1 MTPAVK
7 KGVPFQQ
14 EKTPTEWELEGYALR
29 RSYQTNGDQGERDEV
44 QDVLESYVREGA
56 QQMLAAVLEEE
67 VNAFLG
73 RHRYQRGRTFRG
85 YRNGYHPARELT
97 VGLGPVAVRVPRVA
111 QVPREVAPQGY
122 HSGVVQRYQRA
133 SQTTQRL
140 FARLY
145 LEGLA
150 TGDFEPV
157 FRELVGETTALSANT
172 VVRLK
177 EHWGGEYEAWRQ
189 RPLGEH
195 RYAYIWADGVYLSAG
210 AEQEKTAL
218 LCVLGAREDGEKE
231 LLAMAP
237 GYRESTESWADVMRD
252 LRDRGLAPPLL
263 AVGDGALGLWAA
275 LDQVFPATE
284 HQRCWNH
291 RALNV
296 RSKLPK
302 RLQAEVRGRLREM
315 TESETQALCEERRE
329 AYVAGLR
336 SKGQGAAAET
346 VLRDW
351 EDFVTF
357 YHYPKEH
364 WVHLRTSNPIESIFS
379 GVSPNPPKDTD
390 GRREESGRGGEGAT
404 GEIAWVPFGVGRSA
418 DGLHRRTGAPMA
430 VCGSCDARDGERI
443 RSRELSR
450 TGLARVCGDLRL
462 SGGWVADGAVRP
474 GVEWLAAGPRRG

>member
-1 MTPAVK
+1 M
-7 KGVPFQQ
+7 
-14 EKTPTEWELEGYALR
+14 
-29 RSYQTNGDQGERDEV
+29 
-44 QDVLESYVREGA
+44 
-56 QQMLAAVLEEE
+56 
-67 VNAFLG
+67 
-73 RHRYQRGRTFRG
+73 
-85 YRNGYHPARELT
+85 
-97 VGLGPVAVRVPRVA
+97 
-111 QVPREVAPQGY
+111 
-122 HSGVVQRYQRA
+122 
-133 SQTTQRL
+133 
-140 FARLY
+140 
-145 LEGLA
+145 
-150 TGDFEPV
+150 

-177 EHWGGEYEAWRQ
+177 EHWGGEYEAWRR

-218 LCVLGAREDGEKE
+218 LCVLGAREDGEKGTAGDGAG
-231 LLAMAP
+231 LPGRAP
-237 GYRESTESWADVMRD
+237 RVGPEVMRD

-329 AYVAGLR
+329 AYVAELR

-357 YHYPKEH
+357 YHYPKGTLGAPANQQPH
-364 WVHLRTSNPIESIFS
+364 RVHLQ
-379 GVSPNPPKDTD
+379 
-390 GRREESGRGGEGAT
+390 RGKAADQRGQAYTLPGEC
-404 GEIAWVPFGVGRSA
+404 P
-418 DGLHRRTGAPMA
+418 L
-430 VCGSCDARDGERI
+430 
-443 RSRELSR
+443 
-450 TGLARVCGDLRL
+450 
-462 SGGWVADGAVRP
+462 P
-474 GVEWLAAGPRRG
+474 GVQGWWSASAGTGGR